1 MRGCRSRV
9 RGCRLVGCR
18 LVGCRRGNARPR
30 LCRFD
35 VFAPPSPRPSRRRRV
50 RATGKGRRLANPRHP
65 RHPHST
71 LSRIIP
77 RGAVRNRRRRRRRRP
92 RIAAATADTPPSP
105 TSPRASAEDTRRR
118 NPSPGPRVTREA
130 ATTTARIVSPRD
142 TCRLITRGIARVD
155 GSDPSRRTES
165 QYFIT
170 ASHLHSQRH
179 GVQPREHLR
188 SPVRERVELGSN
200 PAIGTLSTE
209 MNSDPR
215 VLASGRR

>member
-1 MRGCRSRV
+1 M
-9 RGCRLVGCR
+9 GCR

-170 ASHLHSQRH
+170 RLPSPFPAPWCTA
-179 GVQPREHLR
+179 PRTPYIPCPRARRVAFGTPR
-188 SPVRERVELGSN
+188 SAP
-200 PAIGTLSTE
+200 
-209 MNSDPR
+209 
-215 VLASGRR
+215 